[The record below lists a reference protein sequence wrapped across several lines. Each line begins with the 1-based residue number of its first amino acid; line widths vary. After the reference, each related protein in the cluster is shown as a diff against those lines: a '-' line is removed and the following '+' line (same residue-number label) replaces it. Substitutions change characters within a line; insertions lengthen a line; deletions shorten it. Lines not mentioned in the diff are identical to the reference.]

1 MRPRQN
7 QIDPRSFAV
16 HARNSERI
24 EAGSTDPRQAR
35 TERVGWVLLWI
46 WLPGTL
52 IVISLL
58 MAGHLL
64 TLPKPILN
72 AKQVSARGLPPDAL
86 APD

>member
-1 MRPRQN
+1 
-7 QIDPRSFAV
+7 
-16 HARNSERI
+16 
-24 EAGSTDPRQAR
+24 
-35 TERVGWVLLWI
+35 VGWVLLWI